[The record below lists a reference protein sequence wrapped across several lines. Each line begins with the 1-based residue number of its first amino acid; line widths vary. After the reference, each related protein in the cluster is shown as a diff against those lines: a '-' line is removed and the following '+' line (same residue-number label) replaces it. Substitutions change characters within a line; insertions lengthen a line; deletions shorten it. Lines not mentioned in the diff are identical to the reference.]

1 MFFVTKQKDLYT
13 SFELI
18 VNLIFNANSTIN
30 LSNEVNYA
38 SVNNSDV
45 NNNRNTSRNE
55 LKTIWPFKI
64 SISQHGFEYSCI
76 YNFLNTN
83 SLFWSCLLRLESL
96 NAVFNMPCSSLPVSF
111 FWNENFSNEKITKP
125 YINLLLRLKFDLGL
139 KMG

>member
-1 MFFVTKQKDLYT
+1 MYT

-18 VNLIFNANSTIN
+18 VNLIFNTNSTIN

-38 SVNNSDV
+38 SVNSDI

-111 FWNENFSNEKITKP
+111 FLNENFSN
-125 YINLLLRLKFDLGL
+125 
-139 KMG
+139 